1 MLSEFP
7 SYEEVHSEIV
17 IRIRDFAV
25 LESLRDLRS
34 SSLGKLVRTQGVVT
48 RRTAVFPQMLYLAFR
63 CSYCNHVMEGI
74 RQSSEK
80 EVKPVMCV
88 YCQRK
93 GGLQLAT
100 ENTVFRNFQKLTLQ
114 ESPGSVEAGRIP
126 RSKVFVDFGI
136 PVVGGNSN
144 IGFNG
149 CGPSWR

>member
-88 YCQRK
+88 
-93 GGLQLAT
+93 
-100 ENTVFRNFQKLTLQ
+100 TVNGKEDCNLRQKIQFFETSRNLLSKKVQVLWKLVVFLVVRYSLILEFQ
-114 ESPGSVEAGRIP
+114 
-126 RSKVFVDFGI
+126 
-136 PVVGGNSN
+136 
-144 IGFNG
+144 
-149 CGPSWR
+149 